1 MNKEPRGPDH
11 SVDEIELPVDPADLF
26 VVLYDALP
34 NWPFS
39 SRTANKWF
47 GDTRVQQRAELVCK
61 DVRRDG
67 RADIDLVRNLIRQ
80 YGDQGMFAV
89 LMGLDRAFE
98 NAGIYPGTIGEKTMS
113 WLSRRYVNTNS
124 LNSNTERTGLL
135 LPRYT
140 RPGKVMVELTGK
152 PEFFSVHRV
161 TPAAREGIWHS
172 GILHLEPRDF
182 DRKQA
187 ISIGAA
193 PVLESYLDLKFESPE
208 GDDGIGLYRI
218 APDDG
223 RLRPRIERVFQNL
236 ENSGAQIGVLPEC
249 TLSNDLFKHWDT
261 LLHNDPPAASRLQWI
276 LLGTGPIGSTE
287 PAEPPPNRAIL
298 LDRETAQVLLWQDKM
313 AGFTLGKGQ
322 AEDWQ
327 LPDRPKF
334 EPAAEYISRGHQVA
348 VLETFLGRIAILICE
363 DIKQNA
369 AWLGKCQA
377 LGVSHIF
384 VPLFASPISREV
396 KRWALEAAENCVE
409 QLGAWVILSNSLA
422 VEEKMRTRPDF
433 VADDAYTCVVVG
445 PSLPRPKKYAK
456 TPAQFC
462 RSATAE
468 ETARV
473 VCDEHG
479 TPPVCDP
486 GGQAPLPKVRCGP
499 EPETET
505 ETKS

>member
-1 MNKEPRGPDH
+1 MNKEPRDPDH

-39 SRTANKWF
+39 GRTANKWF
-47 GDTRVQQRAELVCK
+47 GDIGVKQRAELVCK

-67 RADIDLVRNLIRQ
+67 RADIDLVRDLIRQ

-98 NAGIYPGTIGEKTMS
+98 NAGIYPGTTGEKTMC
-113 WLSRRYVNTNS
+113 WLARRYQNTNS
-124 LNSNTERTGLL
+124 LNSNTDRTGLL

-140 RPGKVMVELTGK
+140 RPGKVTAEHTGK
-152 PEFFSVHRV
+152 PDFFSVHRV

-172 GILHLEPRDF
+172 GILHLEPRGCP
-182 DRKQA
+182 RGQA

-193 PVLESYLDLKFESPE
+193 PVLESYLDLKFEFP
-208 GDDGIGLYRI
+208 DGEDIGLYRI

-249 TLSNDLFKHWDT
+249 TLSNDLLKHWDT
-261 LLHNDPPAASRLQWI
+261 LLHSDPSEASRLQWI
-276 LLGTGPIGSTE
+276 LPGTGPIGPTE
-287 PAEPPPNRAIL
+287 PDTAPPNRAVL
-298 LDRETAQVLLWQDKM
+298 FDRETAQVLLWQDKM
-313 AGFTLGKGQ
+313 AGFTLGEGQ

-327 LPDRPKF
+327 LPDRPKH
-334 EPAAEYISRGHQVA
+334 EPAAEYISKGDQVA

-377 LGVSHIF
+377 FGVSHIF
-384 VPLFASPISREV
+384 VPLFASPISQRV
-396 KRWALEAAENCVE
+396 KRWTLEAAEHCVD
-409 QLGAWVILSNSLA
+409 QLGAWVVLSNSLA
-422 VEEKMRTRPDF
+422 VEEGMRTRPDF
-433 VADDAYTCVVVG
+433 VADGAYNCVVVG
-445 PSLPRPKKYAK
+445 PSLPRPTKHAK
-456 TPAQFC
+456 APAQFC
-462 RSATAE
+462 RSATVE

-479 TPPVCDP
+479 APPAYDP
-486 GGQAPLPKVRCGP
+486 DDPAPLPKIRCGP
-499 EPETET
+499 EA
-505 ETKS
+505 